1 MINRRRWLVTSAQ
14 AAGFTALAAGCAQRG
29 SPIDLEEPGLST
41 RITDHLRGWD
51 AIELHRTGSAGD
63 AASARWLAER
73 ARALGLRAEIDA
85 FPFERRV
92 ARALIDVI
100 DRLARA

>member
-14 AAGFTALAAGCAQRG
+14 AAGLTALAAGCAQRG